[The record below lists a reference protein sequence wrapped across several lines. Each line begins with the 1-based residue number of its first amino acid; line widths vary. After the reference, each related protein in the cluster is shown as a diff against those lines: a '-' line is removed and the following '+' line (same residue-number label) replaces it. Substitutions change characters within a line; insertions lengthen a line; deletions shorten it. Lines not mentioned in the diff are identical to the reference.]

1 MELPNPTVESPGSTG
16 MISSWG
22 HRVIEFRTLPL
33 SLVAPL
39 LPFQYVDVSC
49 GFLFCFVLFSCG
61 FNGMIGFLNCLESL
75 KWEGNVVLGERE
87 TRGVSATTKTMFF
100 LQKANK

>member
-1 MELPNPTVESPGSTG
+1 MELPNPTVDSPGSTG

-33 SLVAPL
+33 SSVAPL

-49 GFLFCFVLFSCG
+49 GFNV
-61 FNGMIGFLNCLESL
+61 MIGFLNCLESL